1 MTDTNYNEE
10 ILKTLGIDASN
21 VTRVVLQ
28 IEAGRMPC
36 LLVTRVFDSKLYGD
50 NGSVY
55 TYDLTTKGEH
65 PMVPLSMHDARE
77 ALALFEV
84 SKRGDC

>member
-1 MTDTNYNEE
+1 VTDTNYNIE

-36 LLVTRVFDSKLYGD
+36 LLVTRRLLSAWTGD
-50 NGSVY
+50 YYNHVCPY
-55 TYDLTTKGEH
+55 QLTTKHEK
-65 PMVPLSMHDARE
+65 PMAPLSMHDARE

-84 SKRGDC
+84 SKVCE